1 MTWLRCQEC
10 SQICLL
16 KNIESK
22 KLLVE
27 VSICQNVL
35 GLLIM
40 RCLVKTC
47 SQTVQVTSA
56 LQRMFPLTLYFDIH
70 SINVSM
76 YLCNCN
82 QITSVMC
89 IPHITWTVYLHIMIR
104 TVHIYLYCYLYMYTV
119 YIQYLYHTGMRDD
132 DVNGKPTVFK
142 SNQNDEFLYLC
153 SFRPALGLLMASLST
168 VFHSPPCF
176 CLQQVYINQGV
187 GQAHVHTISY
197 SKIGP

>member
-1 MTWLRCQEC
+1 M
-10 SQICLL
+10 SS
-16 KNIESK
+16 IESK

-82 QITSVMC
+82 QIATAMC
-89 IPHITWTVYLHIMIR
+89 IPHITWTMYLHIIIR
-104 TVHIYLYCYLYMYTV
+104 TVHICTAACICTLYGIFTTR
-119 YIQYLYHTGMRDD
+119 HDNGTRDN
-132 DVNGKPTVFK
+132 DVNGKPTVKNMSTRMMSF
-142 SNQNDEFLYLC
+142 SIYVVSDQHWAYSWLAYPLYFTHCLAS
-153 SFRPALGLLMASLST
+153 SFCKFT
-168 VFHSPPCF
+168 
-176 CLQQVYINQGV
+176 
-187 GQAHVHTISY
+187 
-197 SKIGP
+197 